1 MKVKTKDELIELYV
15 EVVNKL
21 IKIPMH
27 YCDSCYY
34 DYNYEYP
41 MYLEDDLKR
50 EALAAQKEQLEN
62 IIGIEVKGESDEET
76 I

>member
-1 MKVKTKDELIELYV
+1 MKLKTKDELIELYV
-15 EVVNKL
+15 EVVNEL

-34 DYNYEYP
+34 DYDYEYP

-50 EALAAQKEQLEN
+50 EALTAQKEQLED
-62 IIGIEVKGESDEET
+62 IIGIEKKEEVKDV
-76 I
+76 

>member
-21 IKIPMH
+21 IKIPIH

-34 DYNYEYP
+34 DYYEDSY
-41 MYLEDDLKR
+41 YQADELDR
-50 EALAAQKEQLEN
+50 RALIAQKEQLED

>member
-21 IKIPMH
+21 IKIPIHSCNMC
-27 YCDSCYY
+27 YDSYDDSYY
-34 DYNYEYP
+34 MADE
-41 MYLEDDLKR
+41 LKR
-50 EALAAQKEQLEN
+50 EALTAQKEQLED
-62 IIGIEVKGESDEET
+62 IIGIEVKGEIDEET

>member
-21 IKIPMH
+21 IKIPIH
-27 YCDSCYY
+27 CCDSCYY
-34 DYNYEYP
+34 DYYEDSY
-41 MYLEDDLKR
+41 YQADELDR
-50 EALAAQKEQLEN
+50 RALIAQKEQLEDILGFN
-62 IIGIEVKGESDEET
+62 QGEPNEET